1 MRPSTHRIRRGLL
14 DLAPAIYR
22 EHAPLTNLRILPMG
36 VNIAPEEASIP
47 AQDAPGW
54 LPIAPGERWGG
65 QDQNAW
71 FHGDGQV
78 PAAWRERLGD
88 AAYSLALRLLLGES
102 LDFGWPEGL
111 LYVNGAL
118 LQGINQYHPDVL
130 MPESALAT
138 DTLAFD
144 VRAWSGISPGER
156 QLKYAEVALLNR
168 NVESLYHLLYASLD
182 LVEALEE
189 RDPLL
194 QPLVAALEDTYGR
207 LDLRHPEDPALDV
220 SAASALAAL
229 RERMAELRSAYDP
242 PHRPRVTAVGHG
254 HLDVA
259 WLWQTRHTR
268 EKAARTFSVATAL
281 MDLYPEYHYLHT
293 TPQVFDWLSGDY
305 PELFARAR
313 RRVAEGRFEVAG
325 AMWLES
331 DTNLVSGESLVRQ
344 ILYGQRYT
352 RETFGAEYDV
362 LWLPDTFGYT
372 YALPQIMLKSGLRA
386 FMTTKMSWS
395 DTNRIP
401 HDTFR
406 WRGLD
411 GSETLAHFVTTPWL
425 SYNSQDN
432 AISTTDTYN
441 GRLDV
446 LATRK
451 LWERYR
457 TKAVNQDLLLI
468 YGYGDGGAGPTRQ
481 HIESYRAL
489 AQLPGMPD
497 LQLGRADGYFHCLRE
512 RVWNN
517 PALPLW
523 DGELYMEYHRGVY
536 TTQGWLKRLHRRNEE
551 RLLLAESL
559 DAQRWALASVAGAQP
574 VDARAALDDAWRT
587 LLQHE
592 FHDILPG
599 SSIGPVYDDA
609 RRHLTALAED
619 LDSFIEQAAG
629 DIAHLAGAPEGAWL
643 IYNPSP
649 FPTPGNRAI
658 ATLPIEDAPALALV
672 TADHS
677 LLPSQEIVTL
687 GGERA
692 LLLEIPMSAGRDWL
706 AAFPATD
713 SDAAVRRE
721 PIAPAATLTA
731 DGGAI
736 LENADIRVTLD
747 SQGNIVSLL
756 DRRITGGRELI
767 RPGAPANVMTAFD
780 DRPEKF
786 DAWDIDA
793 GYEHKPYAMDSAAI
807 IAIDSG
813 PLRATVRVHRTL
825 LGSAITQDISV
836 FAGHPRIDFATHID
850 WRERH
855 LLLKVAFPLDLRAT
869 EARSE
874 IQFGSIARPTHRNT
888 SWDEARFETV
898 AHRWVDLS
906 ETSYGVALLND
917 GKYGHDIRDATIR
930 LSLLRSPVYPDPNAD
945 QGPHDVTYSLLPHP
959 GAWPA
964 GQVIEHGYALNRP
977 PRVFRPASDSA
988 RGATP
993 RGRPPHSA
1001 PLQPLFR
1008 SDTPGV
1014 VIEAIKRAAEGEALI
1029 VRVYEATGAR
1039 HVAHISSVLPLA
1051 EVIEAD
1057 LLERPLREGES
1068 PAYDLWR
1075 ASPSASHDEPV
1086 VDRELRRGSLANDND
1101 AAVTGGESAPNGSHE
1116 PHGWTFTLR
1125 PYEIRTFRVT
1135 LAQP

>member
-1 MRPSTHRIRRGLL
+1 MRPSTQRIRRGLL

-22 EHAPLTNLRILPMG
+22 ERSPLTGLGILPLG
-36 VNIAPEEASIP
+36 ANIAPEETRIP
-47 AQDAPGW
+47 SQDARGW
-54 LPIAPGERWGG
+54 RPIEPGERWGG

-71 FHGDGQV
+71 FHGEAQV
-78 PAAWRERLGD
+78 PSPWRERLD
-88 AAYSLALRLLLGES
+88 DTAYGLALRLLLGES

-111 LYVNGAL
+111 LYVNGEL
-118 LQGINQYHPDVL
+118 LQGINQFHPDAL
-130 MPESALAT
+130 LPESALQNDELT
-138 DTLAFD
+138 FD
-144 VRAWSGISPGER
+144 VRAWSGISTGER
-156 QLKYAEVALLNR
+156 QLKYAEIALVNR
-168 NVESLYHLLYASLD
+168 DIESLHHLLHAGAD
-182 LVEALEE
+182 LVDALEA

-194 QPLVAALEDTYGR
+194 QPLFAALDDAYQR
-207 LDLRHPEDPALDV
+207 LDLRRPYDPALDTSAV
-220 SAASALAAL
+220 SALTAL
-229 RERMAELRSAYDP
+229 RERLAEIRTAYDP
-242 PHRPRVTAVGHG
+242 AQRPQVTAIGHG

-268 EKAARTFSVATAL
+268 EKAARTFSIATAL
-281 MDLYPEYHYLHT
+281 MDLYPEYHFLHT
-293 TPQVFDWLSGDY
+293 TPQVFDWLSRDY
-305 PELFARAR
+305 PDLFARVR

-352 RETFGAEYDV
+352 RETFGAEYDL

-401 HDTFR
+401 YDTFR

-425 SYNSQDN
+425 SYNLLDN
-432 AISTTDTYN
+432 DISATDTYN
-441 GRLDV
+441 GRLDII
-446 LATRK
+446 AARK

-457 TKAVNQDLLLI
+457 SKAVNQDLLLI

-489 AQLPGMPD
+489 AEMPGMPD
-497 LQLGRADGYFHCLRE
+497 LRLGRADDYFRRLRE
-512 RVWNN
+512 RVWND
-517 PALPLW
+517 PALPIW
-523 DGELYMEYHRGVY
+523 DSELYLEYHRGVY

-559 DAQRWALASVAGAQP
+559 DAQRWALATAAGAQAP
-574 VDARAALDDAWRT
+574 DARASLDDAWRT
-587 LLQHE
+587 LLLHE

-609 RRHLTALAED
+609 KRNLTALAER
-619 LDSFIEQAAG
+619 LDIFIEQAAG
-629 DIAHLAGAPEGAWL
+629 DVAELVGAPDDAWL
-643 IYNPSP
+643 IHNPSP
-649 FPTPGNRAI
+649 CHTPGNRALV
-658 ATLPIEDAPALALV
+658 TLPLDDAPAPGLA
-672 TADHS
+672 AANDAP
-677 LLPSQEIVTL
+677 LPFQEIVTL
-687 GGERA
+687 EGERA
-692 LLLEIPMSAGRDWL
+692 LLLEVPVKAGREWL
-706 AAFPATD
+706 VAYPLADRSASPGHAP
-713 SDAAVRRE
+713 DA
-721 PIAPAATLTA
+721 PTATLTA

-736 LENADIRVTLD
+736 LESADVRVTLD
-747 SQGNIVSLL
+747 TQGNVISLL
-756 DRRITGGRELI
+756 DRRVIGGRELI
-767 RPGAPANVMTAFD
+767 RPGVPANVMTAFD

-786 DAWDIDA
+786 DAWDIDT
-793 GYEHKPYAMDSAAI
+793 GYERKSYAMDSAVI
-807 IAIDSG
+807 IGVDSG
-813 PLRATVRVHRTL
+813 PLRATARVKRML
-825 LGSAITQDISV
+825 LGSVIMQDISV

-850 WRERH
+850 WREHH
-855 LLLKVAFPLDLRAT
+855 LLLKVAFPLDLRVT

-874 IQFGSIARPTHRNT
+874 IQYGSITRPTHRNT

-906 ETSYGVALLND
+906 ETGYGVALLND

-945 QGPHDVTYSLLPHP
+945 QGPHDVTYSLLPHL

-964 GQVIEHGYALNRP
+964 GEVIEHGYALNRP

-988 RGATP
+988 RGA
-993 RGRPPHSA
+993 RPPGAA
-1001 PLQPLFR
+1001 PQPLFT

-1039 HVAHISSVLPLA
+1039 HVAHISSPLPLA
-1051 EVIEAD
+1051 DVTEAD
-1057 LLERPLREGES
+1057 LLERPLREGDS

-1075 ASPSASHDEPV
+1075 DSPAASHDEPAL
-1086 VDRELRRGSLANDND
+1086 DRELWRDPLVTNERPTTADADVTPSGLDEPRGW
-1101 AAVTGGESAPNGSHE
+1101 V
-1116 PHGWTFTLR
+1116 FTLR

-1135 LAQP
+1135 LARP